1 MEGYAERA
9 FADATLATHLA
20 EFSVN
25 LQTRIVVTNRKLGAR
40 GGGTYFATFKR
51 DLALLMQ
58 DQSNADVRFSSMID
72 LYALPQDFPK
82 WREAQRIEPPVT
94 RVQFLQNAWS
104 ELVDD
109 SRFLPFIQLHEFEAL
124 LCCNLAELEKRI
136 EDSAQEIEAL
146 RQEVG
151 TMPPELINDGLT
163 TAPSK
168 RIIRHVPSYAKNKVR
183 VGALAASAIGLVELR
198 KKCPHF
204 DSWIARLEQLG
215 SA

>member
-1 MEGYAERA
+1 MEGHAEKA
-9 FADATLATHLA
+9 FAVATLAPHLA
-20 EFSVN
+20 QFSVN

-40 GGGTYFATFKR
+40 GGGTYFATFKG

-82 WREAQRIEPPVT
+82 WQEAQPIEPPVL

-124 LCCNLAELEKRI
+124 LYCNLAELEKRI
-136 EDSAQEIEAL
+136 EDSAQGIEAL

-168 RIIRHVPSYAKNKVR
+168 RIIRHVPSYAKTKVR
-183 VGALAASAIGLVELR
+183 VGAPAASAIGLVELR

-204 DSWIARLEQLG
+204 DSWVARLEGLG